1 MVLGSIVYLI
11 VFILVITFAKQC
23 DSPTHQIKS
32 MDPDFGGCDGFYGI
46 GKGLADGFQPEPE
59 AKTYDDL
66 AGMIFGKLNPGD
78 VIKGMFLGQITTILF
93 WSIGII
99 CVLVALV
106 LGIVVCIWSCCST
119 CVPKDAKVRSEITG
133 YLFTFALV
141 CIFTFALTGLIF
153 FNFAETDLIKSVDNT
168 LTYANQI
175 SGDLNTV
182 IGGGT
187 DQITCEVT
195 STTTKT
201 YADMEK
207 LIQNYAANVVD
218 GTEHRVG
225 LTEVNDF
232 PDKEFE
238 EGNTATDTAAQNL
251 ESAITGF
258 TLTVGSICETNSKT
272 LTAQIP
278 KVIGT
283 VQGLTQASQTIRTS
297 KELTDINAQIK
308 TIKEKIQD
316 QSAKATSSMKAT
328 QGKID
333 QSMKSITD
341 MLTKLQKDI
350 DAIMTSLKAMH
361 KNLVD
366 SGSWSSMTL
375 GLRIG
380 VIIPAITGLIFCII
394 AFVAVALSLK
404 KQDGFAQ
411 KLSGTVLSGVS
422 SLVTA
427 SITLMVIAICTFVL
441 GWGVSAVCVPV
452 FETPGY
458 QLFHRL
464 KNEVAPVGNGTPVV
478 INVGKILEQ
487 CNSDSM
493 TLYKA
498 IDGKNII
505 SKESIIDQLK
515 LDSYRKEANVEIMK
529 QPNLAFPVDKANEQ
543 YLTDLN
549 QYLTDA
555 KSAKLDDCNDAN
567 LNNHYTGY
575 ITALE
580 KSNELAKKFQNN
592 LNGLS
597 DNSLKT
603 TAIATE
609 LNDNYFKKGDASINE
624 AITTLMTDLE
634 NKVFICRPLVEI
646 FKNGGVLMCERFG
659 RPIQGLWAGVGLT
672 ALFLF
677 FLCILLLF
685 TFRWLKTSSKDT
697 AGSGKGSFK
706 NGPEDFKKDDH
717 KKNGKK
723 SPANQK
729 KSGSSE
735 EHSSPPVSAKTP

>member
-1 MVLGSIVYLI
+1 MVLGSIVYSI
-11 VFILVITFAKQC
+11 VFITVITFGAKQC
-23 DSPTHQIKS
+23 GSPVHQIKS
-32 MDPDFGGCDGFYGI
+32 MEPSFGGCDGFYGI
-46 GKGLADGFQPEPE
+46 GKGLADGFQPEPDS
-59 AKTYDDL
+59 KTYDDL

-78 VIKGMFLGQITTILF
+78 VIKSMFLGQIMTILF

-119 CVPKDAKVRSEITG
+119 CVPKDTKVRSEVTG
-133 YLFTFALV
+133 YLFAFSLAS
-141 CIFTFALTGLIF
+141 IFIFALTGLVF
-153 FNFAETDLIKSVDNT
+153 FNFAETDLIDSVDNT

-187 DQITCEVT
+187 QQITCEVK

-201 YADMEK
+201 FADMEK
-207 LIQNYAANVVD
+207 LIRNYATIVVD
-218 GTEHRVG
+218 GTKKRVG

-232 PDKEFE
+232 NDQEFE
-238 EGNTATDTAAQNL
+238 EANTATSTAAQNL
-251 ESAITGF
+251 QNFWNTPQIPPLVA
-258 TLTVGSICETNSKT
+258 SICDINSKT
-272 LTAQIP
+272 LKNQLNS
-278 KVIGT
+278 VIAT
-283 VQGLTQASQTIRTS
+283 VQGLTTAAKTIRNT
-297 KELTDINAQIK
+297 KELKDINAQIK

-316 QSAKATSSMKAT
+316 QSAKATSSMKNT
-328 QGKID
+328 QAKID
-333 QSMKSITD
+333 QSMSSITD

-350 DAIMTSLKAMH
+350 DAIMTSLKTMH
-361 KNLVD
+361 KNFVD
-366 SGSWSSMTL
+366 SGSWTSMTL

-380 VIIPAITGLIFCII
+380 VIIPAITGLVFCII

-427 SITLMVIAICTFVL
+427 SITLMVIAIITFVL

-458 QLFHRL
+458 QLFHRI
-464 KNEVAPVGNGTPVV
+464 KQEVAPVGNGTPVV
-478 INVGKILEQ
+478 VNVGKILEQ
-487 CNSDSM
+487 CSSDTM

-498 IDGKNII
+498 IDGKTII

-515 LDSYRKEANVEIMK
+515 LDSYRQQANGEIMK
-529 QPNLAFPVDKANEQ
+529 QPNLTFPVNKNYEDYITKLNGYTSEAKGANLE
-543 YLTDLN
+543 
-549 QYLTDA
+549 
-555 KSAKLDDCNDAN
+555 DCNDAS
-567 LNNHYTGY
+567 LNNLYTAY

-580 KSNELAKKFQNN
+580 KSNELAKKFQKN
-592 LNGLS
+592 LNALS
-597 DNSLKT
+597 ENSPKT

-624 AITTLMTDLE
+624 AITKLMTDME
-634 NKVFICRPLVEI
+634 QKVFICRPLVEI
-646 FKNGGVLMCERFG
+646 FKNGGLLMCERFG

-672 ALFLF
+672 ALFCF

-685 TFRWLKTSSKDT
+685 TFRWLKTNSKET
-697 AGSGKGSFK
+697 VGSAKGSFK
-706 NGPEDFKKDDH
+706 NGLEANDADFKKGDK

-723 SPANQK
+723 PSN

-735 EHSSPPVSAKTP
+735 E